1 MLLEA
6 RGVESGYGKV
16 TILHGIDLA
25 IRAGEIVVVLGPNGA
40 GKSTLL
46 KTIAGH
52 LPVTRGEIL
61 FDGERIDSKLS
72 AAEISKAGVGFVPQE
87 QNIFGRLSVIENL
100 RVSALS
106 RPDVMAEAVESSL
119 ERFPILRDRAA
130 QKASTLSG
138 GERQILA
145 ISSAIMLAPRLI
157 LLDEPTSGLS
167 PAFIDTIVD
176 WIVSLVEGASTG
188 VIWVVEQNP
197 EPILAVSSRTYML
210 EAGQVSKEVPSAEL
224 LADGRLRQ
232 VLLEDRTTEAAANA
246 VEEGHPQAAPGSR
259 EGGNKGV
266 RGAEAA
272 TRRREEE

>member
-167 PAFIDTIVD
+167 PVFVDTIVD

-188 VIWVVEQNP
+188 VICVVEQNP
-197 EPILAVSSRTYML
+197 EPILTVSSRTYML
-210 EAGQVSKEVPSAEL
+210 EAGQVSQEVPSAEL

-246 VEEGHPQAAPGSR
+246 VEEGHPPAAPGSR
-259 EGGNKGV
+259 EGGNSGV